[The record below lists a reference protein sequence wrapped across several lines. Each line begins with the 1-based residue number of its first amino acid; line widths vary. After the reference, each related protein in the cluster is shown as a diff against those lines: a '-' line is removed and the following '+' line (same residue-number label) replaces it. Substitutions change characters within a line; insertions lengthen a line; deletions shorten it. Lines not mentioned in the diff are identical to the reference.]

1 MTHQQANDILALLCH
16 SSVWEDEM
24 LAYTYPLLSLFVTML
39 IFFGFVIWIWLLI
52 VVFGD
57 IFRSHDIG
65 GFAKALWVLL
75 VIFLP
80 LLGVLIYLI
89 ARGGKMQERAARG
102 AQQQQQEFDSYV
114 QEVAGSETNSADQ
127 LAKLAQLR
135 EQGVITEQEF
145 QAQKAKALA

>member
-1 MTHQQANDILALLCH
+1 MF
-16 SSVWEDEM
+16 
-24 LAYTYPLLSLFVTML
+24 AYTYPLLSLFWTML
-39 IFFGFVIWIWLLI
+39 LFFGFVVWIWLLV

-80 LLGVLIYLI
+80 LIGVLIYLI

-102 AQQQQQEFDSYV
+102 CAPAT
-114 QEVAGSETNSADQ
+114 AG
-127 LAKLAQLR
+127 
-135 EQGVITEQEF
+135 I
-145 QAQKAKALA
+145 

>member
-1 MTHQQANDILALLCH
+1 
-16 SSVWEDEM
+16 M

-39 IFFGFVIWIWLLI
+39 IFFGFIIWIWLLI

-80 LLGVLIYLI
+80 LIGVLLYLI
-89 ARGGKMQERAARG
+89 ARGGKMQDRTARD
-102 AQQQQQEFDSYV
+102 AQQQQQEFDTYV
-114 QEVAGSETNSADQ
+114 RDVAGSGTSSADQ
-127 LAKLAQLR
+127 LERLAQLR
-135 EQGVITEQEF
+135 DQGVITDQEF
-145 QAQKAKALA
+145 EAQKAKALA

>member
-1 MTHQQANDILALLCH
+1 
-16 SSVWEDEM
+16 M
-24 LAYTYPLLSLFVTML
+24 LAYTYPLLSLFWTML
-39 IFFGFVIWIWLLI
+39 LFFGFVVWIWLLI

-89 ARGGKMQERAARG
+89 ARGGKMQERAAQDAR
-102 AQQQQQEFDSYV
+102 QQQQEFDTYV
-114 QEVAGSETNSADQ
+114 QEVAGSGANPADQ
-127 LAKLAQLR
+127 LTKLAQLR
-135 EQGVITEQEF
+135 DEGVITEQEF
-145 QAQKAKALA
+145 QAQKAKVMA

>member
-1 MTHQQANDILALLCH
+1 
-16 SSVWEDEM
+16 M

-39 IFFGFVIWIWLLI
+39 IFFGFIIWIWLLI

-80 LLGVLIYLI
+80 LIGVLLYLI
-89 ARGGKMQERAARG
+89 ARGGKMQDRAARD
-102 AQQQQQEFDSYV
+102 AQQQQQEFDTYV
-114 QEVAGSETNSADQ
+114 RDVAGSGTSSADQ
-127 LAKLAQLR
+127 LERLAQLR
-135 EQGVITEQEF
+135 DQGVITDQEF
-145 QAQKAKALA
+145 EAQKAKALA

>member
-1 MTHQQANDILALLCH
+1 
-16 SSVWEDEM
+16 M
-24 LAYTYPLLSLFVTML
+24 LAYTYPLLSLFWTML
-39 IFFGFVIWIWLLI
+39 LFFGFVVWIWLLI

-80 LLGVLIYLI
+80 LIGVLIYLI
-89 ARGGKMQERAARG
+89 ARGGKMQERAAGDTR
-102 AQQQQQEFDSYV
+102 QQQQEFDTYV
-114 QEVAGSETNSADQ
+114 RDVAGSGTSSADE

-135 EQGVITEQEF
+135 DQGVITEEEF
-145 QAQKAKALA
+145 QVQKA